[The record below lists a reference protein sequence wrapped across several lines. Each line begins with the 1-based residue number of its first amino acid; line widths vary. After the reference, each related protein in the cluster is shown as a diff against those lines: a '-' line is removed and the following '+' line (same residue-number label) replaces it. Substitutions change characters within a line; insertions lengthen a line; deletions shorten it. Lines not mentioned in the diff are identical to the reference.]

1 MMSVVEE
8 NMIISDDKRVFIE
21 NLILSSR
28 KAENALKIQNQLY
41 ELLLQ
46 DTFNGKLYKYR
57 SFDGCHWC

>member
-28 KAENALKIQNQLY
+28 KAHLMENCINIALLIKTDTHLKI
-41 ELLLQ
+41 
-46 DTFNGKLYKYR
+46 
-57 SFDGCHWC
+57 